1 MPFAGVTHSLPTPM
15 LHADEGT
22 PAACAMAPVTTEA
35 YAVVLEILLG
45 ELQEAPVNRLPTLGP
60 TKMPVE
66 DTAVAVRPFIS
77 PSSLWATAAVNEA
90 IPADSTNTS
99 RPFKYDWLP
108 VKPDRKKPSLIVGS
122 IPMYVNVAVPYT
134 REYPVMLRV
143 VAYVKKED
151 KPGLDFTEPTV

>member
-60 TKMPVE
+60 EKIPVE
-66 DTAVAVRPFIS
+66 ETAEADRLLTG
-77 PSSLWATAAVNEA
+77 PSSGWLMAHVND
-90 IPADSTNTS
+90 PRDTDSTNTS

-122 IPMYVNVAVPYT
+122 VPKKPKVAVP
-134 REYPVMLRV
+134 
-143 VAYVKKED
+143 
-151 KPGLDFTEPTV
+151 